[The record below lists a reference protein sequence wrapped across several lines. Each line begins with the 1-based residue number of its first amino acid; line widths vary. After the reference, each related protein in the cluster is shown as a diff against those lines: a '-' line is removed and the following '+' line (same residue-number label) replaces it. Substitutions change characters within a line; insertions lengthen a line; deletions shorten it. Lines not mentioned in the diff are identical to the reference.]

1 MNPIE
6 QMLEDLAT
14 CLCAQI
20 ITDGL
25 PEPCFCGVVPGEAV
39 AFDYA
44 GSCDDACGMAW
55 VRLGSAYPS
64 VTIGSPTAQ
73 PGNCS
78 AAIGIDVE
86 MGIVRCIE
94 VGSADGSPPTPE
106 QLNDAAD
113 LQVAD
118 LLAIWRAVACCRQ
131 SKDWAIGQYTPFG
144 PEGGLVGGV
153 VTMAM
158 QVF

>member
-6 QMLEDLAT
+6 QVLEDLAT

-25 PEPCFCGVVPGEAV
+25 PEPCFCGVMPGEAV

-44 GSCDDACGMAW
+44 GSCADACGMAW
-55 VRLGSAYPS
+55 VRLASAYPS
-64 VTIGSPTAQ
+64 TAIGIASGV

-78 AAIGIDVE
+78 STIGLDVE
-86 MGIVRCIE
+86 LGIVRCIE
-94 VGSADGSPPTPE
+94 VGSADGAPPTPE
-106 QLNDAAD
+106 QLNEAAI
-113 LQVAD
+113 LQQAD

-131 SKDWAIGQYTPFG
+131 SKDWILGQYAPFG

-153 VTMAM
+153 MQLSL